1 MLPRWIINRCYPKNS
16 FILQKSQ
23 ISAIYEIMK
32 CVLITVSSQ
41 EGENELLKAN
51 IIKQCVQVTEL
62 LSSQATSMLWSY
74 CYFNNV
80 KRKLKSK
87 SDFTI
92 LIPMSWC
99 LILRDAF
106 TNSWQNMTYLFSFN
120 WKTNLTIIF
129 SLFLLHNRYL
139 ITYTFVFEFELR
151 L

>member
-1 MLPRWIINRCYPKNS
+1 MLSKKFVY
-16 FILQKSQ
+16 FTKSL
-23 ISAIYEIMK
+23 ISARCEIMR
-32 CVLITVSSQ
+32 CALITVSSQ

-62 LSSQATSMLWSY
+62 LSSQATLMLWSY

-120 WKTNLTIIF
+120 WKTTLAIT
-129 SLFLLHNRYL
+129 SLFVLHNRYL
-139 ITYTFVFEFELR
+139 ITYTFVFQFELC